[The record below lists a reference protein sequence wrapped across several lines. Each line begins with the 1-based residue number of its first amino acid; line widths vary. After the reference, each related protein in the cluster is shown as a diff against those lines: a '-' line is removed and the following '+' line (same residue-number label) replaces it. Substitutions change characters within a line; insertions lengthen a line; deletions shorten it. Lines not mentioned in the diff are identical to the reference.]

1 MARGQ
6 SNGSNAKLVPG
17 CERALDRMKYEIA
30 AELGLPVGAGAAA
43 QTDAEFAAELGAF
56 AGPVREDY
64 WGHISARDAGAVGG
78 TITRRLVQLAEQT
91 LSSNSSS

>member
-30 AELGLPVGAGAAA
+30 AELGLPVGAGLSAYAD
-43 QTDAEFAAELGAF
+43 TEFAS
-56 AGPVREDY
+56 
-64 WGHISARDAGAVGG
+64 SA
-78 TITRRLVQLAEQT
+78 
-91 LSSNSSS
+91 SSSSFRNDR